1 MFIYLFL
8 WRGPICALQNKR
20 SSTYPLAD
28 LPLFL
33 SPSFGSRVAVEVPG
47 FWSWGVLGMSFGVL
61 GSGWRSTLGKS
72 SGPRPG
78 SSFRPWV
85 VYFSLSRLR
94 NGPCYDDGSSGWLN
108 PVKPWTS
115 TIGAMS
121 RIRVW
126 TKDWLGTLGVAYY
139 QSHQIKVQIF
149 DLPLLRWLSQCLSL
163 PSIKI
168 LHVFGNPLP
177 NSGISLSCPFSAIRT
192 NRGSIGHAPRLRFV
206 MQKRQHENSMAGR
219 WTLTPLDLQFSVS
232 PFVIFLD
239 LSFPVF
245 VFRNRRLP
253 MISGW
258 HPFDVVSCWSLIFF
272 RFIFSKNLII
282 LYNFC

>member
-20 SSTYPLAD
+20 SSTYPFAD

-61 GSGWRSTLGKS
+61 GSGWRSTLGKF

-139 QSHQIKVQIF
+139 QSRQIKVQIF

-168 LHVFGNPLP
+168 LHVFRKP
-177 NSGISLSCPFSAIRT
+177 
-192 NRGSIGHAPRLRFV
+192 
-206 MQKRQHENSMAGR
+206 
-219 WTLTPLDLQFSVS
+219 S
-232 PFVIFLD
+232 P
-239 LSFPVF
+239 
-245 VFRNRRLP
+245 
-253 MISGW
+253 
-258 HPFDVVSCWSLIFF
+258 
-272 RFIFSKNLII
+272 
-282 LYNFC
+282 